1 MEIPELHPDLLN
13 QSPRSGSEVYIFFFF
28 FLQALKQILVQIQ
41 VWELLYNVEPGR
53 Y

>member
-13 QSPRSGSEVYIFFFF
+13 QSPRSGSEVYFFFF
-28 FLQALKQILVQIQ
+28 FLQALQQILVQIQ

-53 Y
+53 

>member
-13 QSPRSGSEVYIFFFF
+13 QSPRSGSEVYIFFF
-28 FLQALKQILVQIQ
+28 LQALQRILVQIQ

-53 Y
+53 